1 MKRFLAIGLVALLAL
16 VCISTAEAVTT
27 IITVRDA
34 VTTEP
39 IPGARVRILRVAGIA
54 FDGYTN
60 DVGVVI
66 FVSGLGIF
74 RYEIT
79 KNGYYDALEDFSAG
93 QNLTVYLQPKTPNTS
108 ITVKDAEDDTPIA
121 GARVRVFWQ
130 DSPIFDGLTGEDGAV
145 EFYLLP
151 FFAFEYFVTKAGY
164 DDTSGFISCGQDL
177 TVYLQPVTVAPN
189 TSITVK
195 DAENYTSVAGARVKV
210 SLFGGQLIF
219 FDGLTGED
227 GTVEFTLPPHWVC
240 EYLVTKE
247 GYDDTSGDIYRG
259 QDLTVYLQPLAGVTS
274 ITVKDAE
281 DGTAIAGARVKIY
294 TIDDNQLLF
303 SGMTD
308 EDGRIVVYLPTGIY
322 AYAITKQGYRSATD
336 TFYLF
341 GQNIDVYLQRK
352 SMIHK
357 TAIPLPR

>member
-93 QNLTVYLQPKTPNTS
+93 QNLTVYLQPKT
-108 ITVKDAEDDTPIA
+108 
-121 GARVRVFWQ
+121 
-130 DSPIFDGLTGEDGAV
+130 
-145 EFYLLP
+145 
-151 FFAFEYFVTKAGY
+151 
-164 DDTSGFISCGQDL
+164 
-177 TVYLQPVTVAPN
+177 PN